1 MVSKAERAF
10 ATGLFNAG
18 TNVGA
23 IVAPLTVPI
32 LVLSFGWRWAFIIT
46 GALGFVW
53 LACWLVFY
61 KRPEEHERVSED
73 ELRHIRKDPLE
84 SSEKI
89 PWMRLIPLRQTWAFA
104 IGKFMTDPIWWFY
117 YWLPK
122 FLNQNYG
129 ITLDRMGLPLVIVY
143 LAADVGSVFGGWF
156 SSALIKRGWSVNK
169 ARKTAMLVCAIAVVP
184 IMFASRAENL
194 WTAVALVG
202 LATAAHQGWSANLF
216 TLTSDMF
223 PRRAVGSV
231 VG

>member
-1 MVSKAERAF
+1 
-10 ATGLFNAG
+10 
-18 TNVGA
+18 
-23 IVAPLTVPI
+23 
-32 LVLSFGWRWAFIIT
+32 
-46 GALGFVW
+46 
-53 LACWLVFY
+53 
-61 KRPEEHERVSED
+61 
-73 ELRHIRKDPLE
+73 
-84 SSEKI
+84 
-89 PWMRLIPLRQTWAFA
+89 
-104 IGKFMTDPIWWFY
+104 
-117 YWLPK
+117 
-122 FLNQNYG
+122 
-129 ITLDRMGLPLVIVY
+129 MGLPLVIVY

-231 VG
+231 VGFSGMFGSIGGMFVATAAGWILEITGSYLMLFVMAGSMYLIALAVIQFLAPRLDPIEID